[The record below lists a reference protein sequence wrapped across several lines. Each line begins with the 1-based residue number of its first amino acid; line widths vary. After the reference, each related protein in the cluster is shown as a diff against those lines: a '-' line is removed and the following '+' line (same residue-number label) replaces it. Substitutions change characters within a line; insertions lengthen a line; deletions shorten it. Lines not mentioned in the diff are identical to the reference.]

1 MPLLNYTTEVPA
13 EKSIAEITRILQEG
27 GANAIL
33 FLYDVDKRVSAIQ
46 FKLTTSFGE
55 TAFELP
61 ANIASVSLAINA
73 QIKAESD
80 AIRFRRKRSRSIPL
94 RLLNDRAQA
103 ERIAWR
109 IVKDWCEA
117 NVAINQIGAAK
128 LEQVL
133 IPFAVDATGKTFY
146 TRLIERG
153 GPLLLN

>member
-13 EKSIAEITRILQEG
+13 EKSVAEITRILQEC
-27 GANAIL
+27 GAHAIL
-33 FLYDVDKRVSAIQ
+33 FLYDADKRVSAIQ
-46 FKLTTSFGE
+46 FKLTTTFGD

-61 ANIASVSLAINA
+61 ANVGAVGLAINA
-73 QIKAESD
+73 QIRAETD
-80 AIRFRRKRSRSIPL
+80 LIRQRKKSTRNIPM
-94 RLLNDRAQA
+94 RLLNDRPQA

-133 IPFAVDATGKTFY
+133 LPFAVDESGKTFY
-146 TRLIERG
+146 ARLVERG
-153 GPLLLN
+153 GPLLLR